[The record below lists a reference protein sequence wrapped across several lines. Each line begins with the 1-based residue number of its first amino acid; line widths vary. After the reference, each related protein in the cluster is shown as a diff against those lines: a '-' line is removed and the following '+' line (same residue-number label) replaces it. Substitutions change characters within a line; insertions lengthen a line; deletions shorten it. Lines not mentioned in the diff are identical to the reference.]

1 METNNHQNKF
11 QGKEG
16 IEPRL
21 WDFIDGI
28 SSVEERSI
36 IEKLLEADAEWKA
49 KYRELLQVSELLRS
63 SDVEVPS
70 LRFTKNV
77 MEEIA
82 KLHIAPATKSYINK
96 KIIWGITT
104 FFLVMIV
111 GFLVYGFAQ
120 MQWSVADDNTIVK
133 NVNKLDFSRFFSN
146 TYVNVL
152 MMINLVI
159 GLFLLDNYLGKKRKA
174 FRKEI

>member
-1 METNNHQNKF
+1 METTNHMNKF
-11 QGKEG
+11 PGKESV
-16 IEPRL
+16 EQRL

-28 SSVEERSI
+28 SSAEEKSV
-36 IEKLLEADAEWKA
+36 IEKLLETDAEWKA

-82 KLHIAPATKSYINK
+82 KLHIAPATKTYINK
-96 KIIWGITT
+96 KIIWGITS

-111 GFLVYGFAQ
+111 GFLIYGFAQ
-120 MQWSVADDNTIVK
+120 MQWNVADDNTIVK
-133 NVNKLDFSRFFSN
+133 NVNKIDFSRFFSN
-146 TYVNVL
+146 TWVNVL

-159 GLFLLDNYLGKKRKA
+159 GLFLLDNYLGKKRRA
-174 FRKEI
+174 FRKEV